1 MVHLHLI
8 AHFKPQ
14 GEKWS
19 LSQSLNFY
27 VAVSAHFLESKD
39 PVLKIL
45 RGRIQG
51 QVCFPVFLILSQIY
65 IDTLFHILLFL

>member
-1 MVHLHLI
+1 MIHLHLI

-39 PVLKIL
+39 PVLKFCEEGS
-45 RGRIQG
+45 RDKS
-51 QVCFPVFLILSQIY
+51 VFQS
-65 IDTLFHILLFL
+65 F

>member
-8 AHFKPQ
+8 AHFKPHR
-14 GEKWS
+14 EKWS

-39 PVLKIL
+39 PVLKFCDNCL
-45 RGRIQG
+45 ASRFSKEGSRDKS
-51 QVCFPVFLILSQIY
+51 VFQS
-65 IDTLFHILLFL
+65 F

>member
-1 MVHLHLI
+1 MIHLHLI

-39 PVLKIL
+39 LVLKFCEEGS
-45 RGRIQG
+45 RDKS
-51 QVCFPVFLILSQIY
+51 VFQS
-65 IDTLFHILLFL
+65 F

>member
-8 AHFKPQ
+8 AHFKPH

-39 PVLKIL
+39 PVLKFCEEGS
-45 RGRIQG
+45 RDKSFFQS
-51 QVCFPVFLILSQIY
+51 F
-65 IDTLFHILLFL
+65 